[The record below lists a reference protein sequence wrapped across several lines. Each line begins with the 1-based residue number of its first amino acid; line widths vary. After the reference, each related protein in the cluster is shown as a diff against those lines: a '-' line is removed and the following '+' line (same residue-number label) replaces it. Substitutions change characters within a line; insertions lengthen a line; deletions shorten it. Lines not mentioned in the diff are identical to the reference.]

1 MESAMSNVLFP
12 TPASSTIQMDWG
24 HTGVLTAGTRYIT
37 RGQSGTDSVTI
48 LPTRI
53 TRAGVARN
61 LSVVVTTGPGAA
73 RTDTWTVVKNGADT
87 ALTVSLVGAAV
98 SGTGTTPVS
107 FAPGDTIALKQ
118 TVAASSTSADSQVT
132 VDFD

>member
-1 MESAMSNVLFP
+1 MSNVLFP

-24 HTGVLTAGTRYIT
+24 HAGVLTVGVQYIS
-37 RGQSGTDSVTI
+37 RGQSGAHSATP

-61 LSVVVTTGPGAA
+61 LSVIVTTGPGAA
-73 RTDTWTVVKNGADT
+73 RTDTWTVVKNGVDT

-98 SGTGTTPVS
+98 SGVSTVPVS
-107 FAPGDTIALKQ
+107 FVPGDTIALKQ
-118 TVAASSTSADSQVT
+118 TVAVSSTSADSQVT